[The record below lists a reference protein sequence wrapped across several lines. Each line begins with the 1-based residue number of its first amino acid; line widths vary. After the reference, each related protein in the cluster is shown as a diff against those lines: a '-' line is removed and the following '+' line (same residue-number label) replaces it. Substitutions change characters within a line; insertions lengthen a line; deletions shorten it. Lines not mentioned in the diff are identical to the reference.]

1 MLEIFY
7 GNNHGVVRSAVQDV
21 LQALPADTEV
31 AYIEAEAFLPGQLTE
46 AMHGSSLFAA
56 PYVYVL
62 DTPSANAEYQSEV
75 LANVSDLAESSHRFL
90 ILENQLKAVEK
101 KTFAKHTD
109 SITDCSI
116 VLAKRPDA
124 FAMTNCLCE
133 RNKRRLWLELQTARR
148 GGLRPEEIIGTLWWQ
163 LKTLRLAAITSSA
176 SEAGMKEYPY
186 KKAKQALR
194 AFSLAE
200 VEQLSTKLLQVY
212 HDGHAGVRDID
223 LALEEWVLTV

>member
-1 MLEIFY
+1 MLEIY
-7 GNNHGVVRSAVQDV
+7 HGNNHGAVRSAVQNV
-21 LQALPADTEV
+21 LQTLPPDTEV
-31 AYIEAEAFLPGQLTE
+31 IYIEAETFVPGQLIE
-46 AMHGSSLFAA
+46 AMHSSSLFAA

-75 LANVSDLAESSHRFL
+75 LVNVPDLAESSHRFL
-90 ILENQLKAVEK
+90 ILENQLKAAEK

-109 SITDCSI
+109 SITDCST

-124 FAMTNCLCE
+124 FAMTNSLCE
-133 RNKRRLWLELQTARR
+133 RNKRRLWLELQTARSS
-148 GGLRPEEIIGTLWWQ
+148 GLRPEEIIGTLWWQ
-163 LKTLRLAAITSSA
+163 LKTVRLAAVTSSA
-176 SEAGMKEYPY
+176 SEASMKEYPY
-186 KKAKQALR
+186 KKAKQTLR

-200 VEQLSTKLLQVY
+200 VENLSTTLLQVY